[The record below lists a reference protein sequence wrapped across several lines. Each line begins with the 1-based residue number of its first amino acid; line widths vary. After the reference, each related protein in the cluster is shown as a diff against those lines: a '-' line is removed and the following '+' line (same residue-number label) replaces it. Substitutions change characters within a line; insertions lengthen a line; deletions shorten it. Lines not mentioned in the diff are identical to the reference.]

1 MATRKQIINDWQQLF
16 PELKKTGLLSLDNRL
31 GPLITGIYIKV
42 VRNTYYTPVAYVHNL
57 CSEES
62 GIITSLECT
71 SETIAL
77 EKHEER
83 YIFSAERLKNKLLI
97 PLEGD
102 VPIDKIIEGYKLF
115 LSNPK
120 RKSFEEYKDIENYT
134 DTIAAFKICS
144 EAMLMGNS
152 SLWKKLNGDTSA
164 VKGNIMV
171 ASLPN
176 KNQFVRSYALAI
188 NSNSKNQEAAIRFLD
203 FMNGKEQ
210 QRRLSRD
217 TSLIPIIRELYDD
230 EMILDANPHVKG
242 IKQSV
247 QNSSS
252 FATVSINGENLKKLE
267 EALIKFFNNEETSMN
282 TGKIF
287 EDLMQ

>member
-120 RKSFEEYKDIENYT
+120 ENRLKNTKILHWCVGGMEKRKNLMISSNIFGKMCKRIKNIHFFEIKT
-134 DTIAAFKICS
+134 
-144 EAMLMGNS
+144 EAQKGGM
-152 SLWKKLNGDTSA
+152 KKY
-164 VKGNIMV
+164 VKSPRI
-171 ASLPN
+171 
-176 KNQFVRSYALAI
+176 
-188 NSNSKNQEAAIRFLD
+188 
-203 FMNGKEQ
+203 MNGFMKYAKE
-210 QRRLSRD
+210 
-217 TSLIPIIRELYDD
+217 
-230 EMILDANPHVKG
+230 K
-242 IKQSV
+242 
-247 QNSSS
+247 
-252 FATVSINGENLKKLE
+252 
-267 EALIKFFNNEETSMN
+267 
-282 TGKIF
+282 
-287 EDLMQ
+287 

>member
-120 RKSFEEYKDIENYT
+120 RKSFEEYKDIALVCGWYGE
-134 DTIAAFKICS
+134 K
-144 EAMLMGNS
+144 
-152 SLWKKLNGDTSA
+152 KKLDDILKYIWENVQKDKEHPFFRNQTEAQKGGMKKY
-164 VKGNIMV
+164 VKSPRI
-171 ASLPN
+171 
-176 KNQFVRSYALAI
+176 
-188 NSNSKNQEAAIRFLD
+188 
-203 FMNGKEQ
+203 MNGFMKYAKE
-210 QRRLSRD
+210 
-217 TSLIPIIRELYDD
+217 
-230 EMILDANPHVKG
+230 K
-242 IKQSV
+242 
-247 QNSSS
+247 
-252 FATVSINGENLKKLE
+252 
-267 EALIKFFNNEETSMN
+267 
-282 TGKIF
+282 
-287 EDLMQ
+287 

>member
-120 RKSFEEYKDIENYT
+120 RKSFEEYKDIALVCGWYGE
-134 DTIAAFKICS
+134 K
-144 EAMLMGNS
+144 
-152 SLWKKLNGDTSA
+152 KKLDDILKYIWENVQKDKEHPFFEIKTEAQKGGMKKY
-164 VKGNIMV
+164 VKSPRI
-171 ASLPN
+171 
-176 KNQFVRSYALAI
+176 
-188 NSNSKNQEAAIRFLD
+188 
-203 FMNGKEQ
+203 MNGFMKYAKE
-210 QRRLSRD
+210 
-217 TSLIPIIRELYDD
+217 
-230 EMILDANPHVKG
+230 K
-242 IKQSV
+242 
-247 QNSSS
+247 
-252 FATVSINGENLKKLE
+252 
-267 EALIKFFNNEETSMN
+267 
-282 TGKIF
+282 
-287 EDLMQ
+287 